1 MRQDLKHWAQPSLDK
16 VCDVTVSGC
25 SLILHT
31 PRSWVAP
38 AGLEFSA
45 LGVLH
50 FPSVLFSWALGSFWR
65 SAQALGSSS
74 IVARLVIDPFWG
86 PLLRVLSFSWLRHVD
101 CLIAVVQG
109 DLTVPGSLVNLVPTL
124 VDSVR

>member
-1 MRQDLKHWAQPSLDK
+1 MA
-16 VCDVTVSGC
+16 VSGC

-31 PRSWVAP
+31 PWSWVVP
-38 AGLEFSA
+38 AGLGFSD

-50 FPSVLFSWALGSFWR
+50 FPSVSFSWASGSFWR
-65 SAQALGSSS
+65 SSQALGSSS